1 MTNWRMKTYAYLHDP
16 PDKPLALGRRGGH
29 AEWGRSLASRLV
41 GEASSEEWQHWEP
54 VIRLADQIASGAERT
69 TFLPSRRPS
78 LDELR
83 HPLSGQQIDIS
94 WIRPD
99 PDAASTALDQEFNSL
114 TGLSE
119 TPEAAFLAVW
129 GLLPWR
135 LRSRRGSEELGGLW
149 DLLPAETRMPNH
161 SVIAHQALVSALAT
175 VLAEGDEAVLLSF
188 SVGPVQRFIAQARR
202 VSDLCAGS
210 ALLSRAL
217 LRAALPIVEQLG
229 PDHIVFPALRRSHLF
244 MDEWLLAD
252 QTTEG
257 RCVHADRLRPLRPAG
272 DRGQRLGGELPNRF
286 VAILPAKSAEML
298 ARQGEARLRK
308 WLDDLAIRECG
319 PLERAHSTMGG
330 FAQMAREQIAGCLR
344 VSWACTPWPLL
355 PDIGANG
362 APERVAA
369 AAWLLG
375 GRLPERTRAYLD
387 IADAVRQAA
396 DRDGP
401 APRSARRVS
410 PFKPNAGV
418 LYGAYYEVVERLAGA
433 TKLTRMSFPRPEDG
447 LKCTLCGERGVV
459 PGALRFEEQR
469 ALWGRLRENL
479 GPVGT
484 LRRGEA
490 LCGVCWIKR
499 QFGRGH
505 EVPSTSEIAATPFKL
520 GVLRCLEA
528 LAPEVG
534 ALCETVAKDGRFSGA
549 FVVPDLL
556 HLGGRTDLHRRFLR
570 VQGEALLANPREDR
584 EADEEPP
591 VEVMQA
597 ARRLRRAAQERC
609 GIQPPRPYLAVF
621 LLDGDEMGKWL
632 SGEKNLPLRS
642 YLSGSAIAALEEAG
656 LARHLAEDAPA
667 WPMTPAL
674 HASMSEACA
683 VFSQTTAPRTLHN
696 DGLPAF
702 LIYAG
707 GDDVMALTPIGCPDS
722 ASTVELAT
730 EAVLRL
736 RLRFAGRVRR
746 GDGDSDVADASS
758 DAGYVL
764 DRHEGLAIA
773 FGNRATASAGLVVFH
788 HRWPL
793 GRALDEARRAEE
805 HAKDNLGRDALG
817 IRILRRSGQITRTG
831 LRFRLEE
838 KVGGVR
844 ALQTLCQAFASDGLS
859 PRFVAEVRQR
869 LARFRGGLPDEA
881 LLAVARP
888 LVHEA
893 LSGHVGDSSL
903 VPVAQIAQALDRL
916 AEAARPPAS
925 KRHGASMSADSKTP
939 RDLTHL
945 NGWLDLIEVA
955 AFLGRGDEP

>member
-41 GEASSEEWQHWEP
+41 GEVSETEWQEWEP
-54 VIRLADQIASGAERT
+54 VIRLADRIASGAERAA
-69 TFLPSRRPS
+69 FLPSRRPS

-99 PDAASTALDQEFNSL
+99 PEAASAALDQEFNSL
-114 TGLSE
+114 AGLGE

-135 LRSRRGSEELGGLW
+135 LRSRRGAEELGGLW

-202 VSDLCAGS
+202 VSDLWAGS

-252 QTTEG
+252 QTSED
-257 RCVHADRLRPLRPAG
+257 RCVHADRLRQLRPAG
-272 DRGQRLGGELPNRF
+272 SRGERLGGGLPNRF
-286 VAILPAKSAEML
+286 VAILPARSAEML
-298 ARQGEARLRK
+298 ARQGEARLRQ
-308 WLDDLAIRECG
+308 WLDNLAMRECR
-319 PLERAHSTMGG
+319 PLESPHSAMGG
-330 FAQMAREQIAGCLR
+330 FAEMARAQVAGCLR
-344 VSWACTPWPLL
+344 VTWAGTPWPLL
-355 PDIGANG
+355 PDIAGNG

-387 IADAVRQAA
+387 VADAVRQGAG
-396 DRDGP
+396 RDGP
-401 APRSARRVS
+401 APRGFA
-410 PFKPNAGV
+410 FKPNAGV
-418 LYGAYYEVVERLAGA
+418 LYGACYETVERLAGA
-433 TKLTRMSFPRPEDG
+433 AKLTRLSFPRPEDG

-469 ALWGRLRENL
+469 ALWGRLRKDL

-520 GVLRCLEA
+520 RVLRCLEA
-528 LAPEVG
+528 LTPEVR
-534 ALCETVAKDGRFSGA
+534 ALCEAVEKDGRFSGA
-549 FVVPDLL
+549 FVVPALL
-556 HLGGRTDLHRRFLR
+556 PLGGRTDLHRRFLR

-584 EADEEPP
+584 EADDDEPP

-597 ARRLRRAAQERC
+597 ARQLRRTAQQRC

-656 LARHLAEDAPA
+656 LAQYLAEDAPA

-674 HASMSEACA
+674 HASVSEACA
-683 VFSQTTAPRTLHN
+683 VFSQTTAPRTLHD

-702 LIYAG
+702 LIYSG

-746 GDGDSDVADASS
+746 RDGDSDAADASS

-764 DRHEGLAIA
+764 DRREGLAIA
-773 FGNRATASAGLVVFH
+773 FGNRATASAGLAVFH

-831 LRFRLEE
+831 LRFHLEE
-838 KVGGVR
+838 EVGGVR
-844 ALQTLCQAFASDGLS
+844 ALQTLCQTFASGGLS
-859 PRFVAEVRQR
+859 PRFVAEIRQR
-869 LARFRGGLPDEA
+869 LAQFRGGLPGEA
-881 LLAVARP
+881 LLAVTRP

-903 VPVAQIAQALDRL
+903 PSIAQIAKALDRL

-925 KRHGASMSADSKTP
+925 KRDGEAMSADSKTP